1 MLHYAHVIVTP
12 ASVSWW
18 SHQTCIFFFLPAGYL
33 LYEFTQFWQAE
44 EPRDI
49 MEFSRVREKFRKKV
63 KQALKE
69 TDVRLLPKF
78 QETLDS

>member
-1 MLHYAHVIVTP
+1 MPMSLLHQHLFLGGVTKR
-12 ASVSWW
+12 AS
-18 SHQTCIFFFLPAGYL
+18 FFFLPAGYL